1 MGKQSEHG
9 PAYRARKC
17 VGRWLVRLGVWVL
30 PPKDALAVAEGDH
43 LTRLAAVYGVHR
55 DSDESLRRQCL
66 GVTCDVHQDLNGRW
80 HR

>member
-17 VGRWLVRLGVWVL
+17 VGRWLVRLGLWVL
-30 PPKDALAVAEGDH
+30 PPKDSLAVAEGDH

-66 GVTCDVHQDLNGRW
+66 GVICDVDSLNREGWFR
-80 HR
+80 